1 MNIPFWSVPDLFTS
15 FIAFMLSWK
24 TRGEGSRFFL
34 RSACC
39 RSFFSLSR
47 LAASA
52 FSMRSPSSFFFFAFS
67 SLLLA
72 ASFSSAISSG
82 DFFGFLSPPASQE
95 ASWPSHA
102 LPQAPP
108 RGQRARDTGVR
119 SKGLDHTTVPAAVLP
134 NGFGTRATDPGSS
147 QLTHVRRR
155 ASPVQAR
162 GPVP

>member
-72 ASFSSAISSG
+72 ASFSSSISSG
-82 DFFGFLSPPASQE
+82 LFFGFLSPPASQE

-108 RGQRARDTGVR
+108 LPQAA
-119 SKGLDHTTVPAAVLP
+119 KGP
-134 NGFGTRATDPGSS
+134 GTQGCG
-147 QLTHVRRR
+147 RR
-155 ASPVQAR
+155 AWTRPLTY
-162 GPVP
+162 